1 MLYCLPQIMDVMK
14 TSTCIDRPP
23 YWQVKYMYSWHWN
36 VTSRHGDGFAE
47 GLALLLACCCPS
59 MNDDEDAVLARKQ
72 TDGGNEDD
80 SGAGILTRRF
90 CHRYVNEDRMLEY
103 LSCVDERDV
112 LLPSGRSWY
121 RKPADPPRTHL
132 STVLC
137 QMPVSRADQEVLSTS
152 NQDCL
157 HVIWEALLLT
167 AGGSLAMLQ
176 FGVQNATWEPVGLHP
191 NDMTNPSELA
201 QHDQM
206 FHAVSVGPASH
217 LGVRDVVPPV
227 KTENFLQWLSVI
239 GFKSFEVSTDDGTAS
254 RFHSQ
259 REEQTHT
266 WRYRRRL
273 WLR

>member
-137 QMPVSRADQEVLSTS
+137 QMPVSRADQKVLSTS
-152 NQDCL
+152 STIVK
-157 HVIWEALLLT
+157 VIWDALLM
-167 AGGSLAMLQ
+167 AARGSLAMLQ
-176 FGVQNATWEPVGLHP
+176 FRAYNATGSRL
-191 NDMTNPSELA
+191 DCIQMTRPIHLSWRCMSDCECWREGPCATSE
-201 QHDQM
+201 DGE
-206 FHAVSVGPASH
+206 FSVVQFWIQTESH
-217 LGVRDVVPPV
+217 
-227 KTENFLQWLSVI
+227 W
-239 GFKSFEVSTDDGTAS
+239 
-254 RFHSQ
+254 SQ
-259 REEQTHT
+259 
-266 WRYRRRL
+266 
-273 WLR
+273 